1 MTVAMVVSDVGGTNG
16 RFAIAEYNGSGTLPQ
31 LSSVAVLQC
40 NQFDTFADM
49 LRTYLEGLDR
59 EIPKT
64 ARFAIAGEMEPRRG
78 YLWHFNWDISAEQ
91 LEKQFNFENVT
102 LLNDYEALIYAIPH
116 LNTNDIKTISKV
128 TTGLDGAPFGAF
140 GVGSGLGA
148 AIGVPYKNNVS
159 AVPTEIGHISFGSR
173 SKREYKLMRH
183 YKKSIT
189 HISIETFLSGPGLT
203 RIYDFLKD
211 PDQPSRTAAEITTY
225 AQSGK
230 CETCINTL
238 MMFTNMLARI
248 TGDIALAHGAR
259 GGIYIGG
266 GIIPRIVDF
275 IDMKRFMKHFHNK
288 GPMRSYVEGIPV
300 HIITT
305 EMPSLLGAA
314 IKL

>member
-1 MTVAMVVSDVGGTNG
+1 MLLIEKNYYFCIRRIKRNYYLRELVHKSSTLMKIFG
-16 RFAIAEYNGSGTLPQ
+16 RSATATGLVEQGSSPVQTASKFKSPYKSTICKDFSFEYECRAEFFSY
-31 LSSVAVLQC
+31 
-40 NQFDTFADM
+40 FD
-49 LRTYLEGLDR
+49 
-59 EIPKT
+59 I
-64 ARFAIAGEMEPRRG
+64 
-78 YLWHFNWDISAEQ
+78 
-91 LEKQFNFENVT
+91 KQFNFENVT